1 MVRLVLALALA
12 FGALAGEARA
22 ASVSLVFT
30 AELDPHAVAYALS
43 FQAAPGEANGLS
55 VSQTGDAAWSLRDTG
70 AAIAPGANCAATPDG
85 AVTCTVPARDFF
97 FALVTLRVD
106 VGDGDDTVALHA
118 GHGSVSLGA
127 GRDSAVADAGTWGID
142 GGPGPDA
149 IDAAGGEAEAQYGDA
164 PGPLAVSLDG
174 QPNDGTAG
182 EGDNVG
188 PGVRTV
194 FGGPY
199 ADVLDARGAA
209 GTVTVIG
216 NAGADTLYAAPAGG
230 ILDGGNGDD
239 VLRGSIGRD
248 TLVGG
253 DGDDLLLGGA
263 GEDRLSGGHGR
274 DISDGGAGSDA
285 YNLDEGGGDDIR
297 ARDATA
303 DRVECTTLPL
313 RLAVDAIDRLTGCAP
328 RVSPRAARL
337 RGRSLRFVLGCAST
351 ASERCRGTVRISD
364 GRRHALGFARF
375 SIGRGHRVPV
385 VIRLRDRPRA
395 RYASAIFT
403 THRARPPAS
412 ERTTNWLFR
421 VG

>member
-1 MVRLVLALALA
+1 VTQT
-12 FGALAGEARA
+12 GA
-22 ASVSLVFT
+22 AS
-30 AELDPHAVAYALS
+30 
-43 FQAAPGEANGLS
+43 
-55 VSQTGDAAWSLRDTG
+55 WSLRDAS

-85 AVTCTVPARDFF
+85 GVTCTVPPPDYF

-106 VGDGDDTVALHA
+106 VGDGDDTVDLHA
-118 GHGSVSLGA
+118 GSGIVSLGP

-149 IDAAGGEAEAQYGDA
+149 IDAAGGEVEAEYGEA
-164 PGPLAVSLDG
+164 AGPLAVSLDG

-182 EGDNVG
+182 EGDNIG

-199 ADVLDARGAA
+199 ADVLDARGAG
-209 GTVTVIG
+209 GTVSVIG

-230 ILDGGNGDD
+230 ILDGGDGDD
-239 VLRGSIGRD
+239 VLRGSIGHD
-248 TLVGG
+248 TLVGE
-253 DGDDLLLGGA
+253 DGDDLLLGGD

-274 DISDGGAGSDA
+274 DASDGGAGSDF
-285 YNLDEGGGDDIR
+285 YNVDEGGDDDIR

-303 DRVECTTLPL
+303 DTVQCTTLPR
-313 RLAVDAIDRLTGCAP
+313 RLAVDATDRLMGCAP
-328 RVSPRAARL
+328 RVSPGAARL
-337 RGRSLRFVLGCAST
+337 HGRRLRFVLGCPRN
-351 ASERCRGTVRISD
+351 ASERCRGVARISD
-364 GRRHALGFARF
+364 GRRRALGFARF
-375 SIGRGHRVPV
+375 SIARGHRAQV

-395 RYASAIFT
+395 RNAGATFT

-421 VG
+421 VRY